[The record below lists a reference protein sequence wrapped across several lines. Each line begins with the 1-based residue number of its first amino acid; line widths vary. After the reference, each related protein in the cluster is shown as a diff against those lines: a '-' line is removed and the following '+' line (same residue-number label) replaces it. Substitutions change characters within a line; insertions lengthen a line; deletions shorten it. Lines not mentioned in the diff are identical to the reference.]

1 MSQSYLVAKQRAEAA
16 IIELQSDADTV
27 AMLEGDDSYIRA
39 KIAGAEMVNDVFKRV
54 FEGVPEPEGGDSGA
68 C

>member
-1 MSQSYLVAKQRAEAA
+1 VSQSYLVAKRRAEAA

-39 KIAGAEMVNDVFKRV
+39 KLAGAEVVQGIYRAV
-54 FEGVPEPEGGDSGA
+54 FEGEPEPPAGGEA
-68 C
+68 

>member
-1 MSQSYLVAKQRAEAA
+1 MSQSYLLAKQRAEAA

-39 KIAGAEMVNDVFKRV
+39 KIAGAEMVNDVFKSV
-54 FEGVPEPEGGDSGA
+54 FEGVDEPEGGET
-68 C
+68 